1 MPTGRKRAEQAE
13 KNIFRSVYVMELA
26 RGSSHIA
33 STLSPQTQ
41 HIAIAEILD
50 EFCTRHGA
58 DKLVIFRELLAESLE
73 KRNQPIAAQAV
84 LNFKP
89 DSLRA

>member
-1 MPTGRKRAEQAE
+1 MPRARKGAEQAE
-13 KNIFRSVYVMELA
+13 KNAYRSLYLTELA

-41 HIAIAEILD
+41 RIAIAEIVD
-50 EFCTRHGA
+50 EFCTQHGA

-73 KRNQPIAAQAV
+73 KRNQPGAAQAV

-89 DSLRA
+89 D